1 MANASVI
8 EARNVCIDYRLGK
21 QWVNVIRDVSL
32 HIEPL
37 EIHGLVGESGSG
49 KSTLALAVM
58 RYMAKNARISSGEIL
73 LDGESLL
80 AKSNRDMQSIWG
92 RQISL
97 VPQDPLAAL
106 NPSYKIGTQIAEISV
121 LHDKMSQRQA
131 WSKAVEMLER
141 VRIADPEAVARKY
154 PHQLSGGMQQ
164 RVTIAMALSTHPRLL
179 ILDEPTTALD
189 VTTEAT
195 ILDLFRDLIRENEAA
210 ALYVSHNL
218 GVIAQM
224 CDRMTVLYGGEVMAG
239 GSVEQVFTNPIHP
252 YTIGLLA
259 SIPQATEGLETR
271 LPTMEGIAPTL
282 AQRPTGCVFAARC
295 PAAIA
300 LCHEQKPA
308 LESILAIPS
317 PSPLAVYR
325 EGEEDRLLKG
335 KSELSVSDTLAK
347 SSNRERLVKCHRW
360 REIASGELTLDS
372 NVQQAI
378 YDGLPPVEGD
388 YVLTTD
394 GISKRYGR
402 TSLLDKITMREAS
415 VIQAVDD
422 ASIRV
427 RARATL
433 GLVGESG
440 SGKTTLA
447 RCIVGLE
454 SADDGE
460 IELLDMP
467 ISRHLAQR
475 PQQTRRDLQM
485 VFQNPNDTL
494 NPYQTVGQALERTI
508 RLLGNES
515 LTQEQIDSR
524 VAELLAVVRL
534 PIDYAGRYPGELS
547 GGEKQRVAIARAF
560 AGNPALVVADEPT
573 SALDVSVQA
582 VILNLL
588 KDLRAREGASY
599 LFISHDLRAVS
610 YLADWLIVMYLGQI
624 VEEGSTE
631 QVYSAPSHPY
641 TEALISAIPVP
652 DPRVRQ
658 KHIRLDGDIPSAAHI
673 PSGCRFHTRC
683 PRKIGAICE
692 QQEPPW
698 QDAGNG
704 HRIRCHIP
712 MEELVTLQ
720 SPALTPQPPRPEEEG
735 ERKIA
740 IGSNPPNWR
749 TE

>member
-1 MANASVI
+1 MPATNVI
-8 EARNVCIDYRLGK
+8 EARNLNIDYRLGNR
-21 QWVNVIRDVSL
+21 WVNVLRDVSL
-32 HIEPL
+32 HIAPL

-49 KSTLALAVM
+49 KSTLALALM
-58 RYMAKNARISSGEIL
+58 RYMAKNARISSGQIL
-73 LDGESLL
+73 LDGADLL
-80 AKSNRDMQSIWG
+80 AKNSAEMQGIWG
-92 RQISL
+92 RHISL

-106 NPSYKIGTQIAEISV
+106 NPSYTVGAQIAEV
-121 LHDKMSQRQA
+121 TELHQKLTRRQA

-195 ILDLFRDLIRENEAA
+195 ILDLFRDLIHENEAA

-224 CDRMTVLYGGEVMAG
+224 CDRMTVLYAGEVMASG
-239 GSVEQVFTNPIHP
+239 TVEQVFTNPVHP

-259 SIPQATEGLETR
+259 SIPQAAKGVETR
-271 LPTMEGIAPTL
+271 LPMMDGIAPTL
-282 AQRPTGCVFAARC
+282 AERPAGCVFATRC

-308 LESILAIPS
+308 LESNGA
-317 PSPLAVYR
+317 
-325 EGEEDRLLKG
+325 G
-335 KSELSVSDTLAK
+335 
-347 SSNRERLVKCHRW
+347 RLVKCHRW
-360 REIASGELTLDS
+360 REIANGEVMIDMR
-372 NVQQAI
+372 VQQAV
-378 YDGLPPVEGD
+378 YDGLPPVEDD
-388 YVLTTD
+388 YVLTTSD
-394 GISKRYGR
+394 LSKRYGR
-402 TSLLDKITMREAS
+402 TSLLDKIAMRQSA
-415 VIQAVDD
+415 VVQAVDD
-422 ASIRV
+422 VSIRV

-447 RCIVGLE
+447 RCIVALE
-454 SADDGE
+454 SGDDGE

-467 ISRHLAQR
+467 ISRHLAER
-475 PQQTRRDLQM
+475 PQYTRRDLQM

-494 NPYQTVGQALERTI
+494 NPYQTVGRALERTI
-508 RLLGNES
+508 RLLSQES
-515 LTQEQIDSR
+515 LTQPQIDNR
-524 VAELLAVVRL
+524 IAELLTAVRL
-534 PIDYAGRYPGELS
+534 PLDYAGRYPGELS

-560 AGNPALVVADEPT
+560 AANPALVVADEPT

-631 QVYSAPSHPY
+631 QVYGVPSHPY

-652 DPRVRQ
+652 DPRVKQ
-658 KHIRLDGDIPSAAHI
+658 GHIRLDGDIPSAAHI
-673 PSGCRFHTRC
+673 PGGCRFHTRC

-692 QQEPPW
+692 QQEPPLR
-698 QDAGNG
+698 DAGDG

-712 MEELVTLQ
+712 IDELETLQ
-720 SPALTPQPPRPEEEG
+720 RASITLIQ
-735 ERKIA
+735 
-740 IGSNPPNWR
+740 
-749 TE
+749 